1 MNNKPVMPAAISLS
15 EILAQR
21 SRANPAQGSS
31 LALPT
36 NNTPDQPLQ
45 AQFTVNAKLQPQVDN
60 FWRDKNISMPS
71 GKTSIHLRLDSD
83 VLHWFKG
90 QGKGHL
96 TRMNAVLRAYME
108 AKKV

>member
-1 MNNKPVMPAAISLS
+1 MNNKPVMPTAISLS

-21 SRANPAQGSS
+21 SRANPAQGPS
-31 LALPT
+31 LALPAT
-36 NNTPDQPLQ
+36 HAPHQPLR
-45 AQFTVNAKLQPQVDN
+45 AQTTVNTALQPPVDN

-71 GKTSIHLRLDSD
+71 GKSSIHLRLDSE
-83 VLHWFKG
+83 VLQWFKG

-108 AKKV
+108 AKKA